1 MERATKLFCTSV
13 FDINVLPVLSGQWP
27 DSTGGSPVPPILISE
42 FSLNRLPARR
52 FVFAGTHGRDAR
64 ATAPHPIKI
73 ESRLGGSYT
82 ALVKAAVLHGKENI
96 LVQEISPPPL
106 QPGEVRI
113 RIEAALTCGTDLK
126 VFKRGYHA
134 KMIVPPAVFGH
145 ELAGMISEI
154 ALTPSLSHRMGEG
167 GRRPGE
173 GWSVGDRVVAANSAP
188 CGECF
193 FCKKKQENLCEDLL
207 FLNGAYAESI
217 VVPARIVRKNILRL
231 KPQTDFRDAA
241 LTEPLACVVQGI
253 EDLKLCAGQ
262 NVLVLGAGP
271 IGLMFVALAKNLGC
285 NVTVAGRRA
294 ARLDA
299 AKNLGASQI
308 IDISDGAD
316 LVSKIRAASEI
327 KFDAVIE
334 AVGKPETWE
343 AAVQL
348 VRKGGAV
355 NFFGG
360 CPSGAT
366 ITLDT
371 TLIHYSNLTLLASFH
386 HTPRTIRRALEFIES
401 GAIRAKDFVDGEC
414 ALTQL
419 PELFKS
425 MAAGNSAI
433 KTLIKVHE

>member
-1 MERATKLFCTSV
+1 
-13 FDINVLPVLSGQWP
+13 
-27 DSTGGSPVPPILISE
+27 
-42 FSLNRLPARR
+42 
-52 FVFAGTHGRDAR
+52 
-64 ATAPHPIKI
+64 
-73 ESRLGGSYT
+73 
-82 ALVKAAVLHGKENI
+82 VKAAVLHGKEKI
-96 LVQEISPPPL
+96 LVEEIAPPALKPD
-106 QPGEVRI
+106 EVRI

-145 ELAGMISEI
+145 ELAGVISEI
-154 ALTPSLSHRMGEG
+154 APDLR
-167 GRRPGE
+167 
-173 GWSVGDRVVAANSAP
+173 GWKIGDRVVAANSAP
-188 CGECF
+188 CGKCF
-193 FCKKKQENLCEDLL
+193 HCRANQENLCEDLL

-217 VVPARIVRKNILRL
+217 VVPARLVEKNLLPL
-231 KPQTDFRDAA
+231 KPETDFRDAA

-253 EDLKLCAGQ
+253 EDLKLCAEQ
-262 NVLVLGAGP
+262 NVLILGAGP

-299 AKNLGASQI
+299 AKKLGAAQV
-308 IDISDGAD
+308 IDIGDGSD
-316 LVSKIRAASEI
+316 LTSKIRAATHTH
-327 KFDAVIE
+327 FDAVIE
-334 AVGKPETWE
+334 AVGKPEVWE
-343 AAVQL
+343 AAVHL

-386 HTPRTIRRALEFIES
+386 HTPHTIRRALEFIEA
-401 GAIRAKDFVDGEC
+401 GVIRSDDFVDGEC

-425 MAAGNSAI
+425 MAAGNHAI
-433 KTLIKVHE
+433 KTFIRVHE

>member
-1 MERATKLFCTSV
+1 M
-13 FDINVLPVLSGQWP
+13 
-27 DSTGGSPVPPILISE
+27 
-42 FSLNRLPARR
+42 
-52 FVFAGTHGRDAR
+52 
-64 ATAPHPIKI
+64 
-73 ESRLGGSYT
+73 
-82 ALVKAAVLHGKENI
+82 KAAVLHGKEKI
-96 LVQEISPPPL
+96 RIEEIAPPAL
-106 QPGEVRI
+106 KPGEVRI

-145 ELAGMISEI
+145 ELAGTICEI
-154 ALTPSLSHRMGEG
+154 TDGRAGSPMPAG
-167 GRRPGE
+167 GAHGVTRPTDAIE
-173 GWSVGDRVVAANSAP
+173 TWKIGDRVVVANSAP

-193 FCKKKQENLCEDLL
+193 FCKHNQENLCGDLL

-217 VVPARIVRKNILRL
+217 VVPARLVQKNLLQL
-231 KPQTDFRDAA
+231 KPETDFRDAA

-262 NVLVLGAGP
+262 NILILGAGP
-271 IGLMFVALAKNLGC
+271 IGLMFVALIKNLGC

-299 AKNLGASQI
+299 VKNLGASQVV
-308 IDISDGAD
+308 DIGDGSDLA
-316 LVSKIRAASEI
+316 SKICAATQT

-334 AVGKPETWE
+334 AVGKPEIWE

-360 CPSGAT
+360 CPSGAKVSF
-366 ITLDT
+366 DT
-371 TLIHYSNLTLLASFH
+371 ELIHYSNLTLLASFH
-386 HTPRTIRRALEFIES
+386 HTPRTIRRALAFIEA
-401 GAIRAKDFVDGEC
+401 GVIRAKDFVDGEC
-414 ALTQL
+414 PLTQL

-425 MAAGNSAI
+425 MAAGNHAI

>member
-1 MERATKLFCTSV
+1 MA
-13 FDINVLPVLSGQWP
+13 
-27 DSTGGSPVPPILISE
+27 
-42 FSLNRLPARR
+42 
-52 FVFAGTHGRDAR
+52 
-64 ATAPHPIKI
+64 
-73 ESRLGGSYT
+73 
-82 ALVKAAVLHGKENI
+82 VKAAILHGKEKI
-96 LVQEISPPPL
+96 QIEDIAPPPL
-106 QPGEVRI
+106 KPGEVRI

-145 ELAGMISEI
+145 ELAGVICEI
-154 ALTPSLSHRMGEG
+154 ADGGASVPASQLVSSLAPPKSSGAHGVA
-167 GRRPGE
+167 RPTK
-173 GWSVGDRVVAANSAP
+173 WKVGDRVTAANSAP
-188 CGECF
+188 CGGCF
-193 FCKKKQENLCEDLL
+193 HCRASQENLCEDLL

-217 VVPARIVRKNILRL
+217 AVPARLVQKNLLRL
-231 KPQTDFRDAA
+231 KPETDFRDAA
-241 LTEPLACVVQGI
+241 LVEPLACVVQGI
-253 EDLKLCAGQ
+253 EDLKLSAGQ
-262 NVLVLGAGP
+262 NVLILGAGP

-294 ARLDA
+294 ARLEA

-308 IDISDGAD
+308 VDIGDGSD
-316 LVSKIRAASEI
+316 LVSKIRATTHAH
-327 KFDAVIE
+327 FDAVVE

-343 AAVQL
+343 AAVHL

-360 CPSGAT
+360 CPSDAT

-386 HTPRTIRRALEFIES
+386 HTPRAVRRALEFIEAGVVRS
-401 GAIRAKDFVDGEC
+401 RDFVDGEC
-414 ALTQL
+414 PLTQL

-425 MAAGNSAI
+425 MAAGNHAI